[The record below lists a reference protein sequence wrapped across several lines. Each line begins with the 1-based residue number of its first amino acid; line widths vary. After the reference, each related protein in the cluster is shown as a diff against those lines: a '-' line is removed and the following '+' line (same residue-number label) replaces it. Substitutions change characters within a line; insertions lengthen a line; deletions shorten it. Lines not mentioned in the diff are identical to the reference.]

1 METPAMLREMGN
13 SSIFASLA
21 EPPGPNQPLEL
32 SMSYLKFSR
41 GACRAP
47 ARGAAAAGEGAAS
60 DAAAMP
66 AAASDA
72 PPSRSR
78 RVQPELLRFSW
89 LIIFLRRVA
98 TLQRLCYPT
107 AVRSYG
113 RSHGLRS
120 VRKYFYED

>member
-1 METPAMLREMGN
+1 METPAMLWEMGN

-41 GACRAP
+41 GACLAP

-66 AAASDA
+66 AAAASDA

-89 LIIFLRRVA
+89 LIIFLRRNRDA
-98 TLQRLCYPT
+98 TAIMLSNRGSQRWPPATGCAALE
-107 AVRSYG
+107 SN
-113 RSHGLRS
+113 
-120 VRKYFYED
+120 